1 MDLKQFVGKHVVIQ
15 LKGEERWLAWSAPQA
30 HTRASFPDPILL
42 PVSSEPNA
50 PMTHGSLAFLQGK
63 VGDDGELIVDAPG
76 GGKLAVFVAPDTI
89 AFVTQLRELASDR
102 GMTGAG
108 LIVPGN

>member
-30 HTRASFPDPILL
+30 HTRAVFPDPILL
-42 PVSSEPNA
+42 PVSSEQNA

-63 VGDDGELIVDAPG
+63 VGEEGELVVDAPG
-76 GGKLAVFVAPDTI
+76 GGKLAVFVAPEAI
-89 AFVTQLRELASDR
+89 VFITQLRELAESR
-102 GMTGAG
+102 GATGAG